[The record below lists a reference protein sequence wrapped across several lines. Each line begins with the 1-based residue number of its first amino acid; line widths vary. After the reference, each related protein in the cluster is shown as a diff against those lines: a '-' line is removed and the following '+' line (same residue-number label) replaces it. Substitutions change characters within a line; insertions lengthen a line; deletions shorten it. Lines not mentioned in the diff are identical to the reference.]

1 MAARNTGHRVRQSM
15 MPLLLALRDLPDPAI
30 RGTILRGLAGA
41 ALVFVAL
48 LAGAVWFVS
57 WLAQGTGWIAW
68 ALEAAS
74 GLAALLLAVWLFI
87 PVAVAISALFVDRV
101 AEAVERRRYPG
112 LPPAHGAS
120 VLAQAGGAA
129 AIFLQALLLNL
140 FALPLLLIPGVGI
153 VALWAVAAWV
163 LGRELF
169 EQVAARRM
177 TQGEAVR
184 LRRSL
189 RVQVFVTGGL
199 LALLASVPFLNL
211 LVPPLGTAAMV
222 HVLHGSRKS

>member
-1 MAARNTGHRVRQSM
+1 MT
-15 MPLLLALRDLPDPAI
+15 PLLLALRDLPDPAI
-30 RGTILRGLAGA
+30 RGTILRGIAGA

-48 LAGAVWFVS
+48 LAGAVWLVG

-68 ALEAAS
+68 ALEAVS
-74 GLAALLLAVWLFI
+74 GVAALLLAVWLFV
-87 PVAVAISALFVDRV
+87 PVAVAVSALFVDRV
-101 AEAVERRRYPG
+101 ADAIERRRYPG
-112 LPPAHGAS
+112 LPPAKGAS

-129 AIFLQALLLNL
+129 SIFAQALVLNL
-140 FALPLLLIPGVGI
+140 LALPLLLVPVAGV
-153 VALWAVAAWV
+153 VALWAVAAFV

-189 RVQVFVTGGL
+189 RAQVFAVGGF